1 MPGGG
6 STPGGEAAEAP
17 HPPAARRGCAR
28 ARADVHR
35 TLLEVSRATASHRD
49 LESLL
54 RDLTG
59 VLQRVAPF
67 DVLRLV
73 LHDPERDV
81 MRLHT
86 LAAIRPV
93 TPTVLELPTAGSPAR
108 VAMLTQ
114 QPVVVPNID
123 HE

>member
-1 MPGGG
+1 MLSLVTGTLPGPRRGWVASARESGYGKWVGMPDGLP
-6 STPGGEAAEAP
+6 TLEGESANAL
-17 HPPAARRGCAR
+17 HPAAPRGVCAI

-81 MRLHT
+81 MRL
-86 LAAIRPV
+86 P
-93 TPTVLELPTAGSPAR
+93 GS
-108 VAMLTQ
+108 LC
-114 QPVVVPNID
+114 
-123 HE
+123 

>member
-1 MPGGG
+1 MRIGP
-6 STPGGEAAEAP
+6 SKEP
-17 HPPAARRGCAR
+17 HTAVSRGVCAD
-28 ARADVHR
+28 ARADVYR

-59 VLQRVAPF
+59 VLRRVAPF

-73 LHDPERDV
+73 LHDAERDV

-86 LAAIRPV
+86 LAAVRPV
-93 TPTVLELPTAGSPAR
+93 VTTALETPTSESPSG
-108 VAMLTQ
+108 VAWETQ
-114 QPVVVPNID
+114 QKA
-123 HE
+123 

>member
-1 MPGGG
+1 MPDGLP
-6 STPGGEAAEAP
+6 TLEGESANAL
-17 HPPAARRGCAR
+17 HPAAPRGVCAI

-93 TPTVLELPTAGSPAR
+93 LTTILELPTAGSPSG
-108 VAMLTQ
+108 VAMQTQ

-123 HE
+123 